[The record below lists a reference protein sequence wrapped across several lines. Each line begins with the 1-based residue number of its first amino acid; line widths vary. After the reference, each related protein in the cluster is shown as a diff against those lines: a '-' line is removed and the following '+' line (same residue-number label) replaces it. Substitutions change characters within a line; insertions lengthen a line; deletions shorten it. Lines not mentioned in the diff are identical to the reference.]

1 MQQTGILE
9 KVTGKQAKPTR
20 YFALLDFR
28 YIHQTAEFNPNL
40 YIYSSL
46 TDQFS
51 VPKWKTLGSQSEI
64 LFHDILDVQF
74 FALNL

>member
-28 YIHQTAEFNPNL
+28 YIHQTTELNPNL

-46 TDQFS
+46 IDKVSSATS
-51 VPKWKTLGSQSEI
+51 T
-64 LFHDILDVQF
+64 
-74 FALNL
+74 

>member
-40 YIYSSL
+40 YIYKLYSSL
-46 TDQFS
+46 IDKVSSATS
-51 VPKWKTLGSQSEI
+51 T
-64 LFHDILDVQF
+64 
-74 FALNL
+74 